1 MAERFDRDTELMLRF
16 QAGEE
21 ACFEELVERHKQRVF
36 RTAYRFLGMRQGA
49 EDIAQEVFLRVYR
62 ARDTYEPRARFT
74 TWLYAICRN
83 TCFKRLRKQSG
94 SPVSL
99 SNEVELE
106 EGSAPHQ
113 LADARA
119 PSPLESAL
127 RDERAPGDAPL
138 QAPWAREPRPRL
150 RQRRRRLAWAMAAAV
165 LAAAGIGA
173 VWGWIN
179 AQRGT
184 ARPVAAREPVGIRP
198 GGLAC
203 ALAVDAGVGL
213 LTRGCG
219 SARRDRVP

>member
-1 MAERFDRDTELMLRF
+1 MAEQLDSDSELMLRF

-36 RTAYRFLGMRQGA
+36 RTAYRFLGVRQDA

-99 SNEVELE
+99 SDEVELE
-106 EGSAPHQ
+106 DGSAPRQ

-127 RDERAPGDAPL
+127 RDERAAL
-138 QAPWAREPRPRL
+138 VKQAIEALPTSQRMALVLCKYEGLSYAEIAEAIGRSEKAVKSLLHRARQNLKEM
-150 RQRRRRLAWAMAAAV
+150 LA
-165 LAAAGIGA
+165 GYF
-173 VWGWIN
+173 
-179 AQRGT
+179 
-184 ARPVAAREPVGIRP
+184 EK
-198 GGLAC
+198 
-203 ALAVDAGVGL
+203 
-213 LTRGCG
+213 
-219 SARRDRVP
+219 S